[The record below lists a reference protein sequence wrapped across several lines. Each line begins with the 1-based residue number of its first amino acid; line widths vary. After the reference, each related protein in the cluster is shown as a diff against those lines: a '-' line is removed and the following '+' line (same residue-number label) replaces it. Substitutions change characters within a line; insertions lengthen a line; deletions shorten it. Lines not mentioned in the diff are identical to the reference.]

1 MDAAH
6 AAHKE
11 INNLKRIYDRTV
23 KELVIEFVQQY
34 YSQKENIN
42 KNFQKNEIVV
52 WFEKYYPKIKLGTI
66 SAHLLKLSVNAPSR
80 IYYSIHND
88 GTDDLLFQ
96 VSSTTFRKYDSKND
110 SEPIYKDNRQ

>member
-42 KNFQKNEIVV
+42 KNFQKNEQ
-52 WFEKYYPKIKLGTI
+52 
-66 SAHLLKLSVNAPSR
+66 SV
-80 IYYSIHND
+80 
-88 GTDDLLFQ
+88 
-96 VSSTTFRKYDSKND
+96 
-110 SEPIYKDNRQ
+110 